1 MITFAAN
8 SGTNLGPLL
17 ISALAIIVL
26 FFVMI
31 VRPQKKN
38 AQKHQALL
46 NAMAIG
52 DQVITTGGIYGTIKS
67 IDEETIELE
76 IAKNT
81 KVIVS
86 KRAIAMK
93 KVIEA
98 SDSTLQNEK
107 VDKSETTDD
116 STNTAGK

>member
-17 ISALAIIVL
+17 ISAVAIILL

-38 AQKHQALL
+38 AQRHQALL
-46 NAMAIG
+46 NAMTIG
-52 DQVITTGGIYGTIKS
+52 DDVITTGGIYGTITG
-67 IDEETIELE
+67 IEEETVELE

-81 KVIVS
+81 KVTVS

-93 KVIEA
+93 KVTEGHSEERSDVGSSIEN
-98 SDSTLQNEK
+98 SE
-107 VDKSETTDD
+107 DKS
-116 STNTAGK
+116 NKTAEK

>member
-17 ISALAIIVL
+17 ISAVAIIVL

-46 NAMAIG
+46 NALAIG
-52 DQVITTGGIYGTIKS
+52 DEVITTGGIYRTIQG

-76 IAKNT
+76 IAKKTNVT
-81 KVIVS
+81 VS

-93 KVIEA
+93 KVTAPEIETIEEETKDE
-98 SDSTLQNEK
+98 DSKTAEK
-107 VDKSETTDD
+107 
-116 STNTAGK
+116 